1 MTCNR
6 LTRHSGGTE
15 ERFRGPK
22 LPAHLIHRITLENIV
37 IDHELVARTFPDGL
51 ATVEIVCIYEVDHD
65 QIVKASFSIGQ
76 ALPA

>member
-1 MTCNR
+1 
-6 LTRHSGGTE
+6 
-15 ERFRGPK
+15 
-22 LPAHLIHRITLENIV
+22 LENIV